1 LSIRDDSSDKNARV
15 AGLVMLLGV
24 VFTISWLIV
33 IFTGVIDPKVIFR
46 YIWIASPLPYIGL
59 AAGFGGNS
67 IISNLYAIIFLM
79 GTLLSLVGFIF
90 SLTKRAWKVVLA
102 GAIGTLV
109 SIPIL
114 GVIALVFVLRSK
126 NEFARK

>member
-1 LSIRDDSSDKNARV
+1 
-15 AGLVMLLGV
+15 
-24 VFTISWLIV
+24 
-33 IFTGVIDPKVIFR
+33 
-46 YIWIASPLPYIGL
+46 
-59 AAGFGGNS
+59 
-67 IISNLYAIIFLM
+67 M